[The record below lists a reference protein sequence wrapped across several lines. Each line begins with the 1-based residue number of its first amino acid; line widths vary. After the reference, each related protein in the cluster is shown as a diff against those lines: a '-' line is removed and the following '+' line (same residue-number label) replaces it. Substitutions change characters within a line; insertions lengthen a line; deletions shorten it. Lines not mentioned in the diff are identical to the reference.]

1 MKLECIRLKV
11 FEKGYLPNWTEEIF
25 TISRVIEI
33 IPIQYKVRDCRNEE
47 IDGSFYGAE
56 LQKVIKPEQYA
67 IERIIRRKRVRGG
80 TQYFVKWLGYTDD
93 HNSWVDDV
101 GDLE

>member
-1 MKLECIRLKV
+1 M
-11 FEKGYLPNWTEEIF
+11 FAKGYLPNWTEEIF
-25 TISRVIEI
+25 TISIVLET
-33 IPIQYKVRDCRNEE
+33 IPIQYKVQDYRNEE
-47 IDGSFYGAE
+47 IKGSFYGAE

-67 IERIIRRKRVRGG
+67 IERIIRRKQVRGR
-80 TQYFVKWLGYTDD
+80 TRYYVKWLGFGDD